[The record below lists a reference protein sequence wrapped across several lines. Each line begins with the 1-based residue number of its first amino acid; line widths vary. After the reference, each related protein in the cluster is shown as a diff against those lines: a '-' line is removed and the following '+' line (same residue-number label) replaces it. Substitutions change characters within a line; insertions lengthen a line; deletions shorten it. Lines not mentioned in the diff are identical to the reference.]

1 MSCCGVD
8 LGAGSVGDGDEEGVD
23 GGGVAG
29 VEEEMA
35 DGSVGGLTEGVVGD
49 VGEAGEIGG
58 VDADAWDSVGRVA
71 VGEVEEGEEDSGEEV
86 VVGEVE
92 GTAVV
97 EEEVAGGVYLLTA
110 SLSVLRISAALF
122 LSKPISSNV

>member
-1 MSCCGVD
+1 MD
-8 LGAGSVGDGDEEGVD
+8 LGAGSVGDGDEEGVA

-29 VEEEMA
+29 VEEEVA
-35 DGSVGGLTEGVVGD
+35 EGSVGELTEGVVGD